1 MAERFNKDIAGSKLV
16 VFDQCGHVPNFEK
29 PAEFNAAVIKFLT
42 ERSINMK
49 FKVGD
54 SAEITKKIDQADI
67 DAFANVTGDHNPV
80 HVDEEFA
87 KTTRFGRRI
96 AHGMLTAS
104 LISSVLANKLPGEGS
119 VYLGQIAPVR
129 CACVSRRR
137 DHCARHRQRDS
148 RRQTD
153 LKLET
158 ICVNQRDEIVI
169 RGEATVLCSLWS
181 LCYRC

>member
-1 MAERFNKDIAGSKLV
+1 
-16 VFDQCGHVPNFEK
+16 
-29 PAEFNAAVIKFLT
+29 
-42 ERSINMK
+42 MK

-54 SAEITKKIDQADI
+54 SAEITKRITEADVE
-67 DAFANVTGDHNPV
+67 AFAEVTGDHNPI
-80 HVDEEFA
+80 HLDEGFA

-119 VYLGQIAPVR
+119 VYLGQSLQFVAPVFPGDEVTAR
-129 CACVSRRR
+129 VVVSQIRE
-137 DHCARHRQRDS
+137 DKPI
-148 RRQTD
+148 

-169 RGEATVLCSLWS
+169 RGEATVLVSG
-181 LCYRC
+181 

>member
-1 MAERFNKDIAGSKLV
+1 M
-16 VFDQCGHVPNFEK
+16 NF
-29 PAEFNAAVIKFLT
+29 
-42 ERSINMK
+42 S
-49 FKVGD
+49 VGN
-54 SAEITKKIDQADI
+54 SAEITKTIEQADI
-67 DAFANVTGDHNPV
+67 DAFAAVTGDHNPV

-119 VYLGQIAPVR
+119 VYLGQTLKFVAPVFPGDE
-129 CACVSRRR
+129 VT
-137 DHCARHRQRDS
+137 ARVTVKEIREDKPI
-148 RRQTD
+148 

-169 RGEATVLCSLWS
+169 RGEATVLAADK
-181 LCYRC
+181 RR

>member
-1 MAERFNKDIAGSKLV
+1 M
-16 VFDQCGHVPNFEK
+16 
-29 PAEFNAAVIKFLT
+29 T
-42 ERSINMK
+42 

-54 SAEITKKIDQADI
+54 SAEITKTIEQADV
-67 DAFANVTGDHNPV
+67 DAFAEVTGDHNPV

-119 VYLGQIAPVR
+119 VYIGQTLKFVAPVFPG
-129 CACVSRRR
+129 
-137 DHCARHRQRDS
+137 DEITARVIVKEIREDKPV
-148 RRQTD
+148 

-158 ICVNQRDEIVI
+158 ICMNQRDEIVI
-169 RGEATVLCSLWS
+169 RGEATVLAADK
-181 LCYRC
+181 RR